1 MLQCNIKLV
10 KYYICNSKYESFLSW
25 SFQKVKINREEM
37 LLGQEVMTQYGQI
50 QSITTAREPYEKLW
64 RTAVTFHKEHDNW
77 MNGPLLKV
85 NAEVV
90 DEEVSREMPFANCVP

>member
-1 MLQCNIKLV
+1 
-10 KYYICNSKYESFLSW
+10 
-25 SFQKVKINREEM
+25 M

-50 QSITTAREPYEKLW
+50 QAITTAREPYEKLW

-90 DEEVSREMPFANCVP
+90 DEEVSGEIKLCAYCVFHLIVYFTA

>member
-1 MLQCNIKLV
+1 
-10 KYYICNSKYESFLSW
+10 
-25 SFQKVKINREEM
+25 M

-64 RTAVTFHKEHDNW
+64 RTAVTFHKEHDSW

>member
-1 MLQCNIKLV
+1 M
-10 KYYICNSKYESFLSW
+10 
-25 SFQKVKINREEM
+25 KINREEM

-50 QSITTAREPYEKLW
+50 QAITTAREPYEKLW
-64 RTAVTFHKEHDNW
+64 RTAVKFHKEHDNW

-90 DEEVSREMPFANCVP
+90 DEEVSRNTKLYYYITMYYINQIVGFNM

>member
-1 MLQCNIKLV
+1 
-10 KYYICNSKYESFLSW
+10 
-25 SFQKVKINREEM
+25 M

-50 QSITTAREPYEKLW
+50 QAITTAREPYEKLW

-90 DEEVSREMPFANCVP
+90 DEEVSQEMPFANCVP

>member
-1 MLQCNIKLV
+1 
-10 KYYICNSKYESFLSW
+10 
-25 SFQKVKINREEM
+25 M

-50 QSITTAREPYEKLW
+50 QAITTAREPYEKLW
-64 RTAVTFHKEHDNW
+64 RTAVTFHKEHDSW

-90 DEEVSREMPFANCVP
+90 DDEVSWEIISCAYCVS